1 MHVKIRYGIVMIT
14 LGLKKRWKL
23 FWYLKFPVYFC
34 LLFVMKN
41 IISPCTEMFLT
52 LGFKSVTMDD
62 IAQKLGVSKKTLY
75 THYPNKEE
83 LIRACVFDFFNY
95 VTDEINGICQQ
106 SKNPIIELHDIK
118 MFMMRHIKNEKISP
132 QYQLEKYYPEIFHEL
147 SDKQLDFMIGCV
159 SKSLNEGVAMGLF
172 RDNLNIPFIARLYFN
187 GMMGIKDQRLFP
199 AELFQHSQLMSD
211 YLEYHLRAICT
222 ESGIAIYNT
231 LELTPHE

>member
-1 MHVKIRYGIVMIT
+1 
-14 LGLKKRWKL
+14 
-23 FWYLKFPVYFC
+23 
-34 LLFVMKN
+34 MKN
-41 IISPCTEMFLT
+41 ILTPCTEMFLT

-62 IAQKLGVSKKTLY
+62 IAQKLGMSKKTLY
-75 THYPNKEE
+75 AYYSNKEE

-95 VTDEINGICQQ
+95 VTEEINGICQQ

-132 QYQLEKYYPEIFHEL
+132 QYQLKKYYPEIFHEL
-147 SDKQLDFMIGCV
+147 SDKQLGFMIGCV
-159 SKSLNEGVAMGLF
+159 SKSLSEGVAMGLF

-199 AELFQHSQLMSD
+199 AELFLHSQLMSD

-231 LELTPHE
+231 LKLTAHE

>member
-1 MHVKIRYGIVMIT
+1 MET
-14 LGLKKRWKL
+14 
-23 FWYLKFPVYFC
+23 F
-34 LLFVMKN
+34 LLFKVSCVFLPAIAMKN
-41 IISPCTEMFLT
+41 ILTPCTEMFLT
-52 LGFKSVTMDD
+52 FGFKSVTMDD
-62 IAQKLGVSKKTLY
+62 IARKLGVSKKTLY
-75 THYPNKEE
+75 TYYSNKEE
-83 LIRACVFDFFNY
+83 LVRACVFDFFNY
-95 VTDEINGICQQ
+95 VTEEINRICQQ

-132 QYQLEKYYPEIFHEL
+132 QYQLKKYYPEIFHEL

-172 RDNLNIPFIARLYFN
+172 RNNLNVPFIARLYFN

-199 AELFQHSQLMSD
+199 NELFQHSQLMSD